1 MQNTTLTKDSHELN
15 EPTLDILEEGLLHKM
30 MLLFHL
36 PTRLPG
42 VLVVGLALVV
52 AVLTGVGWWVLTGD
66 QPMAQLIA
74 VLLALFMAADMTLLL
89 TLPQQRISYGV
100 ESTTFCLGIATGCSH
115 GWGRSCGRFAA
126 GELAIVALFRA
137 ADDGNG
143 RFYPWLLH

>member
-89 TLPQQRISYGV
+89 TLPQQRISYGPWK
-100 ESTTFCLGIATGCSH
+100 AQ
-115 GWGRSCGRFAA
+115 
-126 GELAIVALFRA
+126 LFV
-137 ADDGNG
+137 
-143 RFYPWLLH
+143 LLKFLP